1 MAFDLI
7 SLPHHLSKNLKWIK
21 NFFNKY
27 VKFNRSNRV
36 KKFDSH
42 FTKICSCWKDPYIL
56 LNIYQ
61 QIYVKSIWIENQS
74 LIKKLSHLFARLFV
88 ISWENSRDCHIT
100 MPLSLKTMKV
110 YIKGAYEI
118 RGLER
123 CRSSVQIQ
131 IK

>member
-1 MAFDLI
+1 ML
-7 SLPHHLSKNLKWIK
+7 KNLTVILQ
-21 NFFNKY
+21 KY
-27 VKFNRSNRV
+27 AAVEMIHGNE
-36 KKFDSH
+36 
-42 FTKICSCWKDPYIL
+42 YIL

-88 ISWENSRDCHIT
+88 ISWENNRDCHIT

-123 CRSSVQIQ
+123 YTSSVQIQ